1 MPIDKNR
8 ASLTYNTAKW
18 AAELEYDQLPQ
29 HIVQAAKYCFLD
41 TVGVALAGSKTQS
54 VLKVNEYVADNSG
67 R

>member
-29 HIVQAAKYCFLD
+29 NVVQTAKYCFLD
-41 TVGVALAGSKTQS
+41 TIGVALAGSQTQP
-54 VLKVNEYVADNSG
+54 VLRVNE
-67 R
+67 